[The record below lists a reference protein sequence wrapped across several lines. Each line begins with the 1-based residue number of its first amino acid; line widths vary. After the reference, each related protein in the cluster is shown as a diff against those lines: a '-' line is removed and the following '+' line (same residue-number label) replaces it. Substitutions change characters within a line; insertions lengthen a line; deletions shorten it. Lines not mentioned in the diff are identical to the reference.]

1 MLTSILATDNLM
13 FEGSETSKR
22 FTLNDDEDVAL
33 EDHTDL
39 TPSLELD
46 ELVRANVDSELVLVL
61 MAAVKEVC
69 LN

>member
-1 MLTSILATDNLM
+1 MLTSTLATDNLM

-22 FTLNDDEDVAL
+22 FTLNDDADVAL

-61 MAAVKEVC
+61 MAAVKEVY